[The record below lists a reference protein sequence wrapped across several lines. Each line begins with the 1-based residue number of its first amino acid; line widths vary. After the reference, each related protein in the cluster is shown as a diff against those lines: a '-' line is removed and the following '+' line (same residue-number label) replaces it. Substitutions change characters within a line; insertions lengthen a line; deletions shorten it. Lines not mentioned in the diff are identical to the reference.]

1 MSKLERHLTGN
12 FDDLLAYLHTGIL
25 NGSTSASYEEGSDYC
40 SADFRCAVRVYE
52 RYSFVGGNRV
62 SLSLTLVGQGDQ
74 IFLSAITSGGSQAV
88 LFKINTLGEKS
99 FLDQTAELLDSW
111 QPTPDPSKAA
121 GEQAEKRPCPCC
133 GNYTL
138 CTESPGSYQLCP
150 VCRWIDDP
158 WSAEHPE
165 EVGDY
170 NEVALEAARR
180 NYQIFGTC
188 TEDTRSQGRPP
199 EPEELPEIYLRIN
212 TPTEQ

>member
-12 FDDLLAYLHTGIL
+12 FNDLLEYLHTGIL

-40 SADFRCAVRVYE
+40 STDFRCAVRVYE

-62 SLSLTLVGQGDQ
+62 SLTLTLVGQGDQ
-74 IFLSAITSGGSQAV
+74 IFLSAIASGGSQAV
-88 LFKINTLGEKS
+88 FFKINTLGEKA
-99 FLDQTAELLDSW
+99 FLDQTAELLDNW
-111 QPTPDPSKAA
+111 RPAPVPSAAA

-138 CTESPGSYQLCP
+138 CAEAPGSYQLCP
-150 VCRWIDDP
+150 VCRWIDAP
-158 WSAEHPE
+158 WATEHPE

-170 NEVALEAARR
+170 NGVTLEAARR
-180 NYQIFGTC
+180 NYQMFGTC
-188 TEDTRSQGRPP
+188 TEDTRSQGRQP

-212 TPTEQ
+212 APTEQ

>member
-1 MSKLERHLTGN
+1 MCIRDRSKLERHLTGN

-25 NGSTSASYEEGSDYC
+25 NGSTSASYEEGSDY
-40 SADFRCAVRVYE
+40 SSTDFRCAVRVYE

-62 SLSLTLVGQGDQ
+62 SLTLTLVGQEDQ

-158 WSAEHPE
+158 WSTEHPE

-188 TEDTRSQGRPP
+188 TEDVYKRQVPDL
-199 EPEELPEIYLRIN
+199 LPVRL
-212 TPTEQ
+212 